1 MASFRQ
7 RTSGRWQAIV
17 RRDGAPDQSKTFSTK
32 RDAEVWA
39 ATVESEIGRG
49 LYIDRGDAEKN
60 TFSKIV
66 KRYREDVLPN
76 LRGRDKEKYRLD
88 YLEEYFGQYSLAAI
102 TPALIAAYRDQR
114 LKTLAPQTVLH
125 EINLISRVMKAASM
139 DWGISLPQGLPTTLV
154 RKPKAGNGRSRRLE
168 KDEEARLFASLESSK
183 NRMMPAI
190 VSFAIETAA
199 RQSEIASLV
208 WEDVN
213 LDKQVA
219 NLRGIEGRATK
230 NADIFRAI
238 PLSRRSVAILES
250 VKPKTKAGKTP
261 TGSVFISSTEAIKQ
275 AFAIAVGRAR
285 TTYVRET
292 LQSDLVNAGFTA
304 TEAKAEIHKVMP
316 RGGPKKAN
324 PKPPRK
330 QTERLL
336 LQLKR
341 DPLLVDLHF
350 RDLRHEATSRLAEK
364 LEMHELMKVTGHKS
378 TAMLARYYHPRAEDL
393 ARKLG

>member
-1 MASFRQ
+1 MATLRQ
-7 RTSGRWQAIV
+7 RNSGRWQAIV
-17 RRDGAPDQSKTFSTK
+17 RREGTPDQSKTFATK
-32 RDAEVWA
+32 RDAVLWA

-49 LYIDRGDAEKN
+49 IYIDRGDAEKT

-66 KRYREDVLPN
+66 KRYRGEVLPT
-76 LRGRDKEKYRLD
+76 LRGAGKEKYRLD
-88 YLEEYFGQYSLAAI
+88 YIDEHFGQYSLAAI
-102 TPALIAAYRDQR
+102 TPALISAYRDQR
-114 LKTLAPQTVLH
+114 LKSLAPQTVLH
-125 EINLISRVMKAASM
+125 EINLISRVLKAASM
-139 DWGISLPQGLPTTLV
+139 DWGIALPQGLPTTLV
-154 RKPKAGNGRSRRLE
+154 RKPKSSSGRARRLE
-168 KDEEARLFASLESSK
+168 KDEEARIFASLEASQ

-190 VSFAIETAA
+190 VRFAIETAA

-208 WEDVN
+208 WEDVD
-213 LDKQVA
+213 LEKRVA
-219 NLRGIEGRATK
+219 KLRGVEGGVTK
-230 NADIFRAI
+230 NEDIFRAI
-238 PLSRRSVAILES
+238 PLSSRSVAILES
-250 VKPKTKAGKTP
+250 VKPKTKAGKPP

-292 LQSDLVNAGFTA
+292 LLSDLINAGFTE
-304 TEAKAEIHKVMP
+304 TEAKAEIHKVKP

-324 PKPPRK
+324 PKSPRK
-330 QTERLL
+330 QTERFL
-336 LQLKR
+336 LQLER

-350 RDLRHEATSRLAEK
+350 HDLRHEATSRLAEK